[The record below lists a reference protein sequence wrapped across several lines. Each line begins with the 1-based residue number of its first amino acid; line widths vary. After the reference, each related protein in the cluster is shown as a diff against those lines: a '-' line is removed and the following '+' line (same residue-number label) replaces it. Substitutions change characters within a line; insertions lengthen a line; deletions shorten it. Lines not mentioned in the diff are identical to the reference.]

1 MIVTELF
8 IRFRKLN
15 ISLAFVTQS
24 YFAVPRNIRLN
35 CTHDFIM
42 KIPSKRDP
50 QQIAINVSSDIDF
63 KDFKMCYNKCTVTP
77 YSFLVN
83 NTALPLDTPLQFICG
98 SLERI

>member
-15 ISLAFVTQS
+15 ISLAFATQS
-24 YFAVPRNIRLN
+24 YFAVPRNIKLN

-42 KIPSKRDP
+42 KIPNKRDP
-50 QQIAINVSSDIDF
+50 QQIAINVSSDIV
-63 KDFKMCYNKCTVTP
+63 FKMCYNKCTVTP